1 MYVYVRNNPVNGID
15 REGYSTEL
23 MEEPSLD
30 TSEVNYK
37 QLDNIKALDS
47 GEPVI
52 KDRVMYI
59 YMDGGV

>member
-1 MYVYVRNNPVNGID
+1 
-15 REGYSTEL
+15 

-52 KDRVMYI
+52 KDGVMYI
-59 YMDGGV
+59 WTSIFMVIRALLLTLRT